1 MPKLQRHRGLEHLDP
16 GSHCLDTQTG
26 IAWWYVQWAL
36 ANSELHEDRHLM
48 LFPQS
53 WLAALGQKMTLDGL
67 CHFLKHF
74 YFEEG
79 TMAHRKQ
86 KSDVF
91 LWQKTG
97 KSSTMAG
104 EANTRAPVLEVHGV
118 GVKRS
123 WNAEPSVTFPLPQK
137 QLRQRARR

>member
-1 MPKLQRHRGLEHLDP
+1 
-16 GSHCLDTQTG
+16 
-26 IAWWYVQWAL
+26 
-36 ANSELHEDRHLM
+36 M

-53 WLAALGQKMTLDGL
+53 WLAALGQKMPLNGL
-67 CHFLKHF
+67 CLFLTRF

-79 TMAHRKQ
+79 IMAHRKQ

-104 EANTRAPVLEVHGV
+104 KANTRAPVLEVHGV
-118 GVKRS
+118 GVKKS
-123 WNAEPSVTFPLPQK
+123 
-137 QLRQRARR
+137 